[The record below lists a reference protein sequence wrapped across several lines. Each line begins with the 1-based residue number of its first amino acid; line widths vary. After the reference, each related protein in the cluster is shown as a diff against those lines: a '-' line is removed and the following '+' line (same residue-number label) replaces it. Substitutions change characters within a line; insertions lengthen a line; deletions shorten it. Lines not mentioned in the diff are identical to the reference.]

1 MPISLVS
8 GPPAS
13 GKTTH
18 VIDAL
23 ARVYASAPFAES
35 VLLVPTQRHADQL
48 RRLAAE
54 RTGAAFNLRA
64 TTIAA
69 YASELL
75 RDAGHAI
82 LPPDVAAA
90 LLDRVAA
97 ATISG
102 DATYFAPIRHMRGLS
117 RLLGPAITDLLAA
130 DIDPAAFT
138 EAAHRST
145 LPRLAALAAIYARYR
160 AELETGG
167 WLHPAQAPARAATL
181 TTLSSPAF
189 AAADGFRTLR
199 AGELAFLA
207 AVTSRAAEAVV
218 TAEETLL
225 PLLQSAI
232 PSATITILADRP
244 PAPAL
249 AIGESPDRESEV
261 RAVARLIKEKL
272 TTDRSLRPSS
282 IAITARQ
289 AAPRLRLV
297 RQVFREFDLPLDSAA
312 AEPLSHR
319 PLGAWLR
326 RLLTLE
332 SGGWRLRDI
341 LPVLR
346 SGFVDTRRWQLTP
359 GHLGFVAGRAR
370 RNRIWGGPDL
380 AQRITTAVRQ
390 AEPVSPFGLEA
401 AAAFEAAL
409 AELHDILA
417 PRILT
422 PGQHAARLSEA

>member
-18 VIDAL
+18 LIDAL
-23 ARVYASAPFAES
+23 ARVYAAAPFAES

-64 TTIAA
+64 ATIAS

-90 LLDRVAA
+90 LLDRVSAA
-97 ATISG
+97 AIPE

-117 RLLGPAITDLLAA
+117 RLLGPAINDLLAA
-130 DIDPAAFT
+130 DIQPAAFT
-138 EAAHRST
+138 EAARRSRI
-145 LPRLAALAAIYARYR
+145 PRLTALAAIYMRYR
-160 AELETGG
+160 AALEFGG
-167 WLHPAQAPARAATL
+167 WLHPAQAPARAARL
-181 TTLSSPAF
+181 PALPSPAF

-199 AGELAFLA
+199 AGELAFIA
-207 AVTSRAAEAVV
+207 AVTARTSESVV
-218 TAEETLL
+218 TAEESLL
-225 PLLQSAI
+225 PLIESAI
-232 PSATITILADRP
+232 PAATVIVLGERSP
-244 PAPAL
+244 SPAL

-261 RAVARLIKEKL
+261 RAVARIIKEKL

-282 IAITARQ
+282 IAVTSRQ

-359 GHLGFVAGRAR
+359 AHL
-370 RNRIWGGPDL
+370 
-380 AQRITTAVRQ
+380 
-390 AEPVSPFGLEA
+390 
-401 AAAFEAAL
+401 
-409 AELHDILA
+409 
-417 PRILT
+417 
-422 PGQHAARLSEA
+422 